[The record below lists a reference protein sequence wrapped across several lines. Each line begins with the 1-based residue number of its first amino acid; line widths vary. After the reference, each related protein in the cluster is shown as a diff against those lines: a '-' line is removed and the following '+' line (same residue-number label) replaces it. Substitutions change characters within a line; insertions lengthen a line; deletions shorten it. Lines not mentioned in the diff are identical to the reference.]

1 VSCLACHFSDQVRK
15 NHEDP
20 LRPIY
25 SQAMISSSSS
35 AVSFLIGGSQP
46 QLRWSDRS
54 SIDDKYPNGWP
65 RVAAFLE
72 SCDSFSIYRRFGHAH
87 SRLLVTH
94 QCNITDL
101 ETQLQYLDKS
111 DDEGGPDTQFRLKTR
126 YHEEGFD
133 TTKRDLEEK
142 LEKELLAY
150 GTLP

>member
-1 VSCLACHFSDQVRK
+1 MVLNLSCDGADT
-15 NHEDP
+15 
-20 LRPIY
+20 
-25 SQAMISSSSS
+25 
-35 AVSFLIGGSQP
+35 
-46 QLRWSDRS
+46 S

-94 QCNITDL
+94 ECNITDL
-101 ETQLQYLDKS
+101 ETQLQKLDKN
-111 DDEGGPDTQFRLKTR
+111 DDEGGPDRQFRLKTR

-133 TTKRDLEEK
+133 TTKRDLLEK
-142 LEKELLAY
+142 LEKSLLAY